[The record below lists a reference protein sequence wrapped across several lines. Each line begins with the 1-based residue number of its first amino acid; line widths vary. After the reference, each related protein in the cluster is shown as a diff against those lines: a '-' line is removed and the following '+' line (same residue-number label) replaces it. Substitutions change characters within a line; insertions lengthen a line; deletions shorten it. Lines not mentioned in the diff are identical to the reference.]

1 MNIHQR
7 IPVIR
12 ESITPILDP
21 TPRK

>member
-1 MNIHQR
+1 MNIDQR